1 MTFGISKLDSSLY
14 HRRKTIMTIQ
24 VNSDKN
30 INVSEHFITKITE
43 SLTDSLSRFDDFIT
57 RLEVFL
63 ADENSDRQGS
73 NDKRCTIE
81 IRIKGLDPEAVTAT
95 ADHIDLAFKQ
105 ATDKAFQLLRNR
117 TDKLK
122 SHS

>member
-1 MTFGISKLDSSLY
+1 
-14 HRRKTIMTIQ
+14 MTIQ

-30 INVSEHFITKITE
+30 IQVTESYANRITE
-43 SLTDSLSRFDDFIT
+43 QLNDSLARFEEFIT

-63 ADENSDRQGS
+63 ADENSERQGS

-81 IRIKGLDPEAVTAT
+81 VRIKGVAPEAVTAT
-95 ADHIDLAFKQ
+95 ADNIDVAFKQ
-105 ATDKAFQLLRNR
+105 AVDKVAQLLRTR
-117 TDKLK
+117 TDKMK

>member
-1 MTFGISKLDSSLY
+1 
-14 HRRKTIMTIQ
+14 MTIQ

-30 INVSEHFITKITE
+30 IQVSDDFISKITE
-43 SLTDSLSRFDDFIT
+43 NLKDSLSRFQEFIT

-63 ADENSDRQGS
+63 ADENSGKQGS

-81 IRIKGLDPEAVTAT
+81 VRIKNLNPEAVTAT
-95 ADHIDLAFKQ
+95 ADNIDVAFKQ
-105 ATDKAFQLLRNR
+105 AIDKVIQLLRNR
-117 TDKLK
+117 TDKMK

>member
-1 MTFGISKLDSSLY
+1 
-14 HRRKTIMTIQ
+14 MTIQ

-30 INVSEHFITKITE
+30 IQLSENFIAKITE
-43 SLTDSLSRFDDFIT
+43 SLNGSLTRFDEYVT

-63 ADENSDRQGS
+63 ADENSGKQGS

-81 IRIKGLDPEAVTAT
+81 VRIKSLNPEAVTAT
-95 ADHIDLAFKQ
+95 ADDIDLAFNR
-105 ATDKAFQLLRNR
+105 ASDKVFQLLATR

-122 SHS
+122 NHS

>member
-1 MTFGISKLDSSLY
+1 
-14 HRRKTIMTIQ
+14 MTIQ

-30 INVSEHFITKITE
+30 IEVSESFISKITT
-43 SLTDSLSRFDDFIT
+43 SLNDSLSHFAEFVT

-63 ADENSDRQGS
+63 ADENSGKQGS

-81 IRIKGLDPEAVTAT
+81 VRIKGLNPEAVTAT
-95 ADHIDLAFKQ
+95 ADNIDVAFKQ
-105 ATDKAFQLLRNR
+105 ASDKVIQLLRTR
-117 TDKLK
+117 TDKMK

>member
-1 MTFGISKLDSSLY
+1 
-14 HRRKTIMTIQ
+14 MTIQ

-30 INVSEHFITKITE
+30 INVSEQFIAKISETLNG
-43 SLTDSLSRFDDFIT
+43 SLARFDGFIT

-63 ADENSDRQGS
+63 ADENSERQGS

-81 IRIKGLDPEAVTAT
+81 VRIKGLDPEAVTAT
-95 ADHIDLAFKQ
+95 ADNIDLAFKQ

-122 SHS
+122 SHA

>member
-1 MTFGISKLDSSLY
+1 MI
-14 HRRKTIMTIQ
+14 IQ

-30 INVSEHFITKITE
+30 IEVSENFIAKITE
-43 SLTDSLSRFDDFIT
+43 GLSDSLSRFDEFIT

-63 ADENSDRQGS
+63 ADENSDKQGS

-81 IRIKGLDPEAVTAT
+81 VRIKGQNPEAVTAT
-95 ADHIDLAFKQ
+95 ADDIGLALKQ
-105 ATDKAFQLLRNR
+105 ATDKAFQLLKTR

>member
-1 MTFGISKLDSSLY
+1 
-14 HRRKTIMTIQ
+14 MTIQ

-30 INVSEHFITKITE
+30 IDVSENYIAKITE
-43 SLTDSLSRFDDFIT
+43 NLNDSLARFDEYVT

-81 IRIKGLDPEAVTAT
+81 VRIKGLDPEAVTAT
-95 ADHIDLAFKQ
+95 ADHIDLAFKL
-105 ATDKAFQLLRNR
+105 ATEKTFQLLRNR

-122 SHS
+122 NH